1 MTRPLFPPRSPPRGA
16 TCTLRTDRPVNQPRY
31 DDKIVKM
38 FLGATILW
46 GAVGMLVG
54 VIIALQIAY
63 WPANLGLPWPSGC

>member
-1 MTRPLFPPRSPPRGA
+1 
-16 TCTLRTDRPVNQPRY
+16 VNQPRY